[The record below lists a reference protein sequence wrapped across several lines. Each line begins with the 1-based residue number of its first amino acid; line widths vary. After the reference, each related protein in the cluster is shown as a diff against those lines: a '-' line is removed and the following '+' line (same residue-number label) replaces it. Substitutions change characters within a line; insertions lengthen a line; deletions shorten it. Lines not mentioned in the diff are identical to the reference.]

1 MEVLLDKT
9 YISKCIH
16 IIRDP
21 RAIAASNYVSGL
33 CYPNLF
39 LARQWRKS
47 AALAKI
53 NKSRFPDRYLIVKY
67 EDLVTNKR
75 SSLKEICDFL
85 EVKFDYNMLDSKKIT
100 DGAGELWSQNT
111 SYSKTNQS
119 LYRWRKHIPAG
130 HQKVIDFVCYEGL
143 SIMVTKFQKNR
154 RLQN

>member
-1 MEVLLDKT
+1 MNLDEHDALIEAIKKHSAIYSLEFSKLSQDKLLSKSFGGLLQQTYDLVNKSYGSSETKISGIKEVWTDDFMEVLLDKT

-67 EDLVTNKR
+67 EDL
-75 SSLKEICDFL
+75 E
-85 EVKFDYNMLDSKKIT
+85 
-100 DGAGELWSQNT
+100 
-111 SYSKTNQS
+111 
-119 LYRWRKHIPAG
+119 
-130 HQKVIDFVCYEGL
+130 
-143 SIMVTKFQKNR
+143 KND
-154 RLQN
+154 LL